1 MKKYRVEIQEVLS
14 RIVTVEAESKDIA
27 ENLVLEQYNNQDIVL
42 DESDF
47 DGEVNINIIE

>member
-1 MKKYRVEIQEVLS
+1 MGKYRVEIQEVLS
-14 RIVTVEAESKDIA
+14 RIVTVEAESIDKA
-27 ENLVLEQYNNQDIVL
+27 EDLVLEQYYNQDIVL